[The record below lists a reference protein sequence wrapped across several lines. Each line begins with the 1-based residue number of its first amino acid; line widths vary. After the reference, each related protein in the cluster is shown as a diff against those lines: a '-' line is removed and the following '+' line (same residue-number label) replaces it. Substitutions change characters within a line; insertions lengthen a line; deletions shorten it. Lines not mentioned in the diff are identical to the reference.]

1 MLHRLTGLLV
11 QAEITD
17 DRGEKMGQTLYL
29 ECYSGISGDMTV
41 GALLDL
47 GADPEVLKKGIASL
61 EMDGYELRI
70 SRVKKSGIDT
80 CDFDV
85 ILDKEYENH
94 DHDMQYLHNHI
105 DITDSMDVHSAGK
118 ECSHIHSHRG
128 LAEILDI
135 IEKADI
141 TDNAKKIAEK
151 IFHILADAEA
161 KAHGVKT
168 DQVHFHEVGAV
179 DSIVD
184 IVGAAIC
191 FDNLEITQVIV
202 KDLYEGQGYI
212 RCQHGIIPVP
222 VPAVMNIVQQNNL
235 ILHITDVQRE
245 LVTPTGAAIV
255 AAMRTS
261 DRLPDRFSVKKIGLG
276 AGKRDYPTP
285 GFLRAL
291 VISEK

>member
-1 MLHRLTGLLV
+1 
-11 QAEITD
+11 
-17 DRGEKMGQTLYL
+17 MGQTLYL

-61 EMDGYELRI
+61 EIDGYELRI

-85 ILDKEYENH
+85 ILDKEHENH
-94 DHDMQYLHNHI
+94 DHDMQYLHSHVHP
-105 DITDSMDVHSAGK
+105 TDPVDVHSAEK
-118 ECSHIHSHRG
+118 ECSHKHSHRG
-128 LAEILDI
+128 LAEILNI
-135 IEKADI
+135 IERADI

-151 IFHILADAEA
+151 IFHIHADAEA
-161 KAHGVKT
+161 KAHGVTT

-179 DSIVD
+179 DSIID

-191 FDNLEITQVIV
+191 FDNLQITQVIV

-222 VPAVMNIVQQNNL
+222 VPAVMNIVQQNDL
-235 ILHITDVQRE
+235 TLHITDVQGE

-261 DRLPDRFSVKKIGLG
+261 DRLPDRFSVRKVGLG
-276 AGKRDYPTP
+276 AGKRNYPTP

-291 VISEK
+291 IISEK